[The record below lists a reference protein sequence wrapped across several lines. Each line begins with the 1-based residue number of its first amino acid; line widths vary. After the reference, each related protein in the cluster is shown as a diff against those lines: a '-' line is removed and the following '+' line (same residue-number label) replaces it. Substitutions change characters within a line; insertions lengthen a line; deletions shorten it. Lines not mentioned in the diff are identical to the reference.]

1 MNKAVS
7 QSRAN
12 AELARA
18 FERPWRTPH
27 MSMEKF
33 FAKNEQKR
41 SGMRM
46 CGALRELVRAEQRV
60 ALFMHVCEQEVMALK
75 YEQKSRANEMSGAIC
90 EYFLRIAGVRSTKQ
104 SAFMCGGAG
113 EARMGVYESKATRS
127 ALGPLSPISTSTSP
141 PQAPPPRVR

>member
-27 MSMEKF
+27 MTMEKF

-46 CGALRELVRAEQRV
+46 CGAMRELVRAEQRV
-60 ALFMHVCEQEVMALK
+60 ALFIHVCEQEVIALK
-75 YEQKSRANEMSGAIC
+75 YDYSSEESGRKGRA
-90 EYFLRIAGVRSTKQ
+90 RS
-104 SAFMCGGAG
+104 SIF
-113 EARMGVYESKATRS
+113 
-127 ALGPLSPISTSTSP
+127 
-141 PQAPPPRVR
+141 